1 MTLAL
6 VKRERLWYTVAMKV
20 LLSFSKRMLLGMF
33 LLPVLCLLCC
43 TPMEK
48 EAVSDRPGLEEEGE
62 EIPSILL
69 PVYSPIGAVSETT
82 FVQVCT
88 SEYATAYVS
97 AHAVDAHM
105 AQAML
110 DVFEEMI
117 YPALPEPDVLEGKKL
132 NILICYMEG
141 SVYGYMPSELQSG
154 EQGPLVFLN
163 ALYTDDLA
171 YALAHEY
178 QHFCAFDACA
188 AGHTVI
194 SEETD
199 ELLSDMFTELLFPG
213 RGRERGILSEDRTL
227 AAQERIEGWGK
238 DALPHAYDLLRAGY
252 AEKELLLTLEK
263 GEG

>member
-1 MTLAL
+1 M
-6 VKRERLWYTVAMKV
+6 
-20 LLSFSKRMLLGMF
+20 
-33 LLPVLCLLCC
+33 
-43 TPMEK
+43 
-48 EAVSDRPGLEEEGE
+48 
-62 EIPSILL
+62 
-69 PVYSPIGAVSETT
+69 YSPIAAVSETT
-82 FVQVCT
+82 FVQVYT
-88 SEYATAYVS
+88 SEHATAYVS
-97 AHAVDAHM
+97 AHAVDAHI

-238 DALPHAYDLLRAGY
+238 DALPYAYDLLRAGY

>member
-48 EAVSDRPGLEEEGE
+48 EAVSDRPGLGEEGE
-62 EIPSILL
+62 EIPSIIL
-69 PVYSPIGAVSETT
+69 PVYSPIGAVNETT

-88 SEYATAYVS
+88 SEHATAYVS
-97 AHAVDAHM
+97 AHAVDAHI

-252 AEKELLLTLEK
+252 AENELLLTLEK